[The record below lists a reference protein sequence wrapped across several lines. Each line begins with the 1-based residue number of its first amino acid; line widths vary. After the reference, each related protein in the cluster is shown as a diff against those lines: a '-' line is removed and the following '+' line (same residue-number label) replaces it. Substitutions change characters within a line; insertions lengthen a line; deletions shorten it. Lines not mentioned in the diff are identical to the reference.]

1 MGAGSAG
8 GTGARCAR
16 QPLSRPGLLRGRRRG
31 RGAEGLSAG
40 WGGRL
45 RSCARTRRQPAVG
58 SPGKGAPGHCPPA
71 RALGASFPSGDVTAP
86 RGAPAPFPRPRRA
99 LGGSDLRA
107 GLPGRPREAGGARL
121 ASAVP
126 RTLMAWVRVRRLRR
140 ALQPSGRRLSDQL
153 PPARGET
160 GERLRPGLSPRLGE
174 PRHGQC
180 ELCPS
185 LRLLPERA
193 LPLQPARPP
202 PSALPRIASREWE
215 SRGSGVAGRMGRTAR
230 RAPLPPPPAP
240 PPAGEQRGGG
250 ARPVQQGKIPR
261 ESGVREPPGQLFLIH
276 FCQGPAFASLP
287 SQGERF
293 ARCE

>member
-1 MGAGSAG
+1 MCAPASLPPRPPPRSA
-8 GTGARCAR
+8 
-16 QPLSRPGLLRGRRRG
+16 PRPRG
-31 RGAEGLSAG
+31 RGFVRGLG
-40 WGGRL
+40 RRL

-160 GERLRPGLSPRLGE
+160 GDRLRPGLSPRLGE

-230 RAPLPPPPAP
+230 RAPLPPPRPTSSRGA
-240 PPAGEQRGGG
+240 GGG
-250 ARPVQQGKIPR
+250 SPPSAARKDPPRKWGQGAPR
-261 ESGVREPPGQLFLIH
+261 AALPYPFLPRPCFRKPPFPG
-276 FCQGPAFASLP
+276 
-287 SQGERF
+287 
-293 ARCE
+293 